1 MARRADGRDDAGGG
15 RPMDIKGAVALITG
29 AGSGIG
35 RATAQRL
42 ARDGASVGVN
52 DLDEHSARETVRLI
66 EKDGGHAIPI
76 AADVAADADVR
87 WMISQAREQF
97 GRLDI
102 LVNNAGVVEA
112 GNTQRVVFPEL
123 EPERWTR
130 TLDINMRGVLLGTQ
144 HAIAVMR
151 EQGGGVIINI
161 SSMAG
166 MGTGPHPAPVYAA
179 SKAAVIRFSA
189 ALAPLGRRMN
199 IRVNC
204 ICPDWVDTPM
214 TQRTRAA
221 MSAEEWRA
229 IAPPVMT
236 RPEEIAEAVVRIIN
250 DDDLSGRVMLCVGPT
265 PWPLTEATKRAS

>member
-1 MARRADGRDDAGGG
+1 ME
-15 RPMDIKGAVALITG
+15 INGAVALVTG

-42 ARDGASVGVN
+42 AREGAQVAVN
-52 DLDEHSARETVRLI
+52 DIDDRSARETVRLI
-66 EKDGGHAIPI
+66 EQIGGRAVPI
-76 AADVAADADVR
+76 AADVANETDVR
-87 WMISQAREQF
+87 RMLAGTREHF
-97 GRLDI
+97 GRLDV
-102 LVNNAGVVEA
+102 LVNNAGIVED
-112 GNTQRVVFPEL
+112 GTTPRVVFPEL
-123 EPERWTR
+123 GPEQWMR
-130 TLDINMRGVLLGTQ
+130 TLDINVRGVLLSTQ
-144 HAIAVMR
+144 HAIAAMR
-151 EQGGGVIINI
+151 AQGGGVIINI

-166 MGTGPHPAPVYAA
+166 IGTGPHPAPVYAA
-179 SKAAVIRFSA
+179 SKAAVIRFTA

-250 DDDLSGRVMLCVGPT
+250 DDDLSGRVMLCVGPK